1 MNQRQLL
8 LAILALGC
16 FATGAFAIPAGTR
29 DAVVMMPFPAGL
41 YTAQVASGDGTAGTV
56 LVEVYE
62 VP

>member
-1 MNQRQLL
+1 M
-8 LAILALGC
+8 AAP
-16 FATGAFAIPAGTR
+16 AT
-29 DAVVMMPFPAGL
+29 AVVMMPFPAGL